1 MLNSIINFKYLNMN
15 FIKKGIF
22 FLFAATVLVACSD
35 DDDPVVVDPGTTD
48 PVVSNHPLAG
58 TSWSISSD
66 VGSLVVAISLEAAD
80 ADFSASVA
88 GANDVE
94 GTWWYFGQWGDDA
107 AARACLLDDTYVFND
122 DNTFTQELGD
132 DTWLEAWQEGVDAE
146 ACGAP
151 LAPHNG
157 SSAATWSADTSTVTI
172 VGPGAF
178 LGLAKVTNTSE
189 DGAPVDNTT
198 TYNYELSDDGN
209 TLTLHVIG
217 FGNAEAT
224 AAWLFKMTK
233 N

>member
-35 DDDPVVVDPGTTD
+35 DDDPVVVDPGTD

-66 VGSLVVAISLEAAD
+66 VGALVVAETLEAAS
-80 ADFSASVA
+80 ADFSAAVA
-88 GANDVE
+88 GANDVG
-94 GTWWYFGQWGDDA
+94 GTWWYFSQWGDDA
-107 AARACLLDDTYVFND
+107 AARACLLNDTYVFND
-122 DNTFTQELGD
+122 DNTFTQEFGD
-132 DTWLEAWQEGVDAE
+132 DTWLETWQGVDAE
-146 ACGAP
+146 GCGAAV
-151 LAPHNG
+151 APHNG
-157 SSAATWSADTSTVTI
+157 SSAATWSADTSTVTV
-172 VGPGAF
+172 VGLGAF

-209 TLTLHVIG
+209 TLTLHVLG
-217 FGNAEAT
+217 FGNSAAT
-224 AAWLFKMTK
+224 ATWLFKMTK